1 MAELHPRANR
11 LQVSLHVFV
20 RGEDSSGIPFD
31 MEVDSLNVSRGGL
44 AYHSPDEVA
53 MGASLEIV
61 VERPPMGPR
70 QFPPLFTT
78 GKVVRVQP
86 TSGGGFDIGVEFTG
100 PKLMIFAAE
109 SAN

>member
-1 MAELHPRANR
+1 MPEMRPRGRR
-11 LQVSLHVFV
+11 LEVSLHVFV
-20 RGEDSSGIPFD
+20 RGEDTSGIPFD

-44 AYHSPDEVA
+44 AYHSPQEVA

-70 QFPPLFTT
+70 EFPPLFTT
-78 GKVVRVQP
+78 GQVVRVHRAA
-86 TSGGGFDIGVEFTG
+86 GGGFDIGLEFTG

-109 SAN
+109 SEE

>member
-1 MAELHPRANR
+1 MAETPPRAHR
-11 LQVSLHVFV
+11 LQVSMHVFV
-20 RGEDSSGIPFD
+20 RGEDTSGIPFD

-44 AYHSPDEVA
+44 AYHSSQEVA

-70 QFPPLFTT
+70 EFPPLFTT

-86 TSGGGFDIGVEFTG
+86 ATGGFDIGVEFTG

-109 SAN
+109 ETE